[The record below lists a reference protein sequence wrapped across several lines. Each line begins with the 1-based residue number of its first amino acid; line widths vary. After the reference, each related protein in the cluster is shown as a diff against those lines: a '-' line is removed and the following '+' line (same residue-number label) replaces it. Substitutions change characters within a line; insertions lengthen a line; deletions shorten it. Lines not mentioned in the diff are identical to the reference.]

1 MRHRIGYPTRE
12 IPVQVLDVGG
22 VYQWKQ
28 RGEKHLF
35 NPETI
40 SLLQQSTR
48 NKDFSQFKQYAKAV
62 DDQGDNA
69 ATLRSQLD
77 FVKNPAGSIPLAE
90 VEPIE
95 SILKRFAT
103 GAMSFGS
110 ISYEAH
116 STLAVAMNRIG
127 AKSTRAKVVKI
138 QLVSSAKR
146 TEIGNAL
153 LSSR

>member
-1 MRHRIGYPTRE
+1 
-12 IPVQVLDVGG
+12 
-22 VYQWKQ
+22 KQ

-48 NKDFSQFKQYAKAV
+48 NKDFAQFKQYTQAV
-62 DDQGDNA
+62 DSQGDNA

-77 FVKNPAGSIPLAE
+77 FVKNPAGSIPIEE

-116 STLAVAMNRIG
+116 ST
-127 AKSTRAKVVKI
+127 
-138 QLVSSAKR
+138 
-146 TEIGNAL
+146 
-153 LSSR
+153 

>member
-1 MRHRIGYPTRE
+1 MLIRHRTGYPTRE
-12 IPVQVLDVGG
+12 IPVQMLDVGG

-48 NKDFSQFKQYAKAV
+48 GKDYDQFKQYCHAV
-62 DDQGDNA
+62 DAQGDNA
-69 ATLRSQLD
+69 ATLRSQLE
-77 FVKNPAGSIPLAE
+77 FIKNPAGSVPLE
-90 VEPIE
+90 DVEPIE
-95 SILKRFAT
+95 HILKRFAT

-116 STLAVAMNRIG
+116 SSWR
-127 AKSTRAKVVKI
+127 
-138 QLVSSAKR
+138 
-146 TEIGNAL
+146 
-153 LSSR
+153 SR

>member
-48 NKDFSQFKQYAKAV
+48 NKDFAQFKQYAKAV
-62 DDQGDNA
+62 DDQA
-69 ATLRSQLD
+69 ITQQ
-77 FVKNPAGSIPLAE
+77 
-90 VEPIE
+90 
-95 SILKRFAT
+95 
-103 GAMSFGS
+103 
-110 ISYEAH
+110 H
-116 STLAVAMNRIG
+116 CVA
-127 AKSTRAKVVKI
+127 S
-138 QLVSSAKR
+138 
-146 TEIGNAL
+146 
-153 LSSR
+153 